1 MLDHGVL
8 LFAWDVRVRELD
20 EKLNLETLN
29 KKGADSL
36 TLTKDNPRDGG
47 STKPERHVIYKAH
60 QAIPRYV
67 IHYKLVAHSR
77 EVFLHNF
84 GKEQADANGISRISL
99 TPNLNFKG
107 DSAEEYHYRMAESQF
122 FRMSSNRN
130 CKVSSSS

>member
-8 LFAWDVRVRELD
+8 LFAWDFRVREVD

-36 TLTKDNPRDGG
+36 TLAKDNCDGELA
-47 STKPERHVIYKAH
+47 KPERHVIYNAY
-60 QAIPRYV
+60 QAFPRYI
-67 IHYKLVAHSR
+67 IHYKLVARSR
-77 EVFLHNF
+77 EVSLNNF

-99 TPNLNFKG
+99 TPNSNFKG

-130 CKVSSSS
+130 YKVNSSS